1 MPKTETVGASQ
12 DPETDRVLG
21 PGPGPGHN
29 EEEGLT
35 SSRKHT
41 MNFIILLVLSSY
53 YVRMY
58 YRAFLLYNSF
68 VDTY

>member
-41 MNFIILLVLSSY
+41 Q
-53 YVRMY
+53 
-58 YRAFLLYNSF
+58 
-68 VDTY
+68 

>member
-21 PGPGPGHN
+21 PGPGPGPGHN

-41 MNFIILLVLSSY
+41 Q
-53 YVRMY
+53 
-58 YRAFLLYNSF
+58 
-68 VDTY
+68 